1 MPSVN
6 PEILTWARK
15 TAGLTEEEA
24 VERLGI
30 QDARGV
36 LAIDRL
42 RGLEKGETEP
52 SRPLLLKM
60 TKVYRR
66 SLLLF
71 YMSAPPRKG
80 NRGQDFRTLPADYS
94 ASDEALVDALIR
106 SVLVRQG
113 LLRAAMEDDEE
124 DIERIQFVGSGKIR
138 DGFTKVLALLKNVLK
153 IDHKDFYAQS
163 NPDKAFSLLRSRVEK
178 AGVFVMLI
186 GSLGSHHTEI
196 ELDIFRG
203 FALADDFAP
212 FIILNDHDSHAAW
225 SFTLIHELTHI
236 LLGQSGVSG
245 SRTEQE
251 YEKFCNTVAGEF
263 LLPTEE
269 LIQLSINNTTSLD
282 VAQQQITQFAK
293 KRNLSSSMVAY
304 KLYQK
309 DMINGNF
316 WKQLSDFFRERW
328 LQARDNKQKHSTNKE
343 AGPSY
348 YLVRRH
354 RVGATLIKL
363 VDRMLNSGIMTT
375 TKAGQVLGVKAKN
388 VHNLMGNKV

>member
-1 MPSVN
+1 MPSIN
-6 PEILTWARK
+6 PEILIWARK

-24 VERLGI
+24 TERLGI
-30 QDARGV
+30 QDARGI

-42 RGLEKGETEP
+42 RELENGKTEL
-52 SRPLLLKM
+52 SRPMLLKM

-80 NRGQDFRTLPADYS
+80 NRGQDFRTLPPDYS
-94 ASDEALVDALIR
+94 ASDDALVDALIR

-113 LLRAAMEDDEE
+113 VLRAAMEDDEE
-124 DIERIQFVGSGKIR
+124 DIEKIQFVGSVKIG
-138 DGFTKVLALLKNVLK
+138 DGVAKVLALLKRVLQ

-163 NPDKAFSLLRSRVEK
+163 NSDKAFAFLRSRVEQ
-178 AGVFVMLI
+178 AGVFVLLI
-186 GSLGSHHTEI
+186 GSLGSHHTAI
-196 ELDIFRG
+196 ELELFRG
-203 FALADDFAP
+203 FALADEFVP

-236 LLGQSGVSG
+236 LLGQSGISG
-245 SRTEQE
+245 SQTEQE
-251 YEKFCNTVAGEF
+251 YEKFCNKVAGEF

-269 LIQLSINNTTSLD
+269 IFQLEISNSTPLEA
-282 VAQQQITQFAK
+282 AQEQITQFAK

-304 KLYQK
+304 KLFQEGV
-309 DMINGNF
+309 ISGAF

-328 LQARDNKQKHSTNKE
+328 LQARDNKQRYSKE
-343 AGPSY
+343 KESGPSY

-354 RVGATLIKL
+354 RVGSNLIKL
-363 VDRMLNSGIMTT
+363 VNRMLSSGMITT
-375 TKAGQVLGVKAKN
+375 TKAGQVLGVRAKN
-388 VHNLMGNKV
+388 VHHLMGN